1 MTDSIINEN
10 QDLKFDI
17 ANMSVERVN
26 FKKDEY
32 SDEENDRER
41 MIKCKLKPTSL
52 HVVQVNEFELEKF
65 ARSNLVNRE
74 VANRLDL
81 AESLSELLVSAALIA
96 GSNDNITVNCVLLPG
111 SIVT

>member
-1 MTDSIINEN
+1 
-10 QDLKFDI
+10 
-17 ANMSVERVN
+17 MSVERVN

-41 MIKCKLKPTSL
+41 TIKCKLKPTSL